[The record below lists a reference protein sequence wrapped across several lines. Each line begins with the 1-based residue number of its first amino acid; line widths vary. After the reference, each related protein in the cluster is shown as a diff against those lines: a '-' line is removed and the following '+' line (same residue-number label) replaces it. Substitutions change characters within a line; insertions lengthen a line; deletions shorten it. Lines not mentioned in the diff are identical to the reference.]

1 MNLEEDTL
9 LQTGQSYQRIS
20 DSFSNVSLF
29 FPAFKPILVLCNE
42 VNTQRFKYRAVT
54 KFFIVA

>member
-29 FPAFKPILVLCNE
+29 FSCIQTYPG
-42 VNTQRFKYRAVT
+42 AVQ
-54 KFFIVA
+54 